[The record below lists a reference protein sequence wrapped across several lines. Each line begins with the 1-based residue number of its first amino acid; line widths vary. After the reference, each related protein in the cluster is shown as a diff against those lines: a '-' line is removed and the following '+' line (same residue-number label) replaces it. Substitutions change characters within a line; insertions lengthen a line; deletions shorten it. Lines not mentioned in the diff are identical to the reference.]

1 MTAAPDPA
9 AGIATDA
16 AANGRLPVTGS
27 PILVVDD
34 IEWNRALIG
43 TLLEEAGYA
52 NIRYAADGA
61 DALEK
66 IAEEIPDLV
75 ILDIMMPGI
84 DGFEVL
90 RRLRANPA
98 YDGLPVLVQTALSGV
113 EDRNRAFD
121 AGTTDLVTKP
131 LDRTELLARVTIHLE
146 NRSLIRSL
154 QQYRDRLEDELDM
167 ARKIFEHMLPSA
179 DALAKQEVA
188 SGLTIRS
195 HMLRSSELGG
205 DIWGTVQTADGR
217 LGVYLL
223 DMAGQGVSA
232 ALNVCRLHSLIQEL
246 SGLAGEPA
254 RFLGEL
260 NRHARELMSLG
271 EHAKMIFG
279 ILDPAEERFTYACA
293 AASNPVLLPPGGGAP
308 VFGDAAGLPLGVMA
322 DSAYEQRQLPFPP
335 GAALLLHSNAI
346 LDAID
351 DGSDNGGDSGGGN
364 TRRRLAELLGARPSV
379 ADHAATFQ
387 AVAARLDAEVGNP
400 PSDDHTLVWLGR

>member
-1 MTAAPDPA
+1 MRSGAGSGPEAP
-9 AGIATDA
+9 G
-16 AANGRLPVTGS
+16 NGRLPVTGS

-52 NIRYAADGA
+52 NIRYAVDGA
-61 DALEK
+61 DALAK
-66 IAEEIPDLV
+66 VAEEIPDLV
-75 ILDIMMPGI
+75 ILDIMMPGV

-90 RRLRANPA
+90 RRLRANPD
-98 YDGLPVLVQTALSGV
+98 YEDLPVLVQTALSGV

-154 QQYRDRLEDELDM
+154 RQYRDRLEDELEM
-167 ARKIFEHMLPSA
+167 ARKIFEHMLPSTVT
-179 DALAKQEVA
+179 LAKLESA
-188 SGLTIRS
+188 SGLNIRS

-205 DIWGTVQTADGR
+205 DIWGTVRTEDGR

-260 NRHARELMSLG
+260 NRHARDLMVLG
-271 EHAKMIFG
+271 EHAKMVYG
-279 ILDPAEERFTYACA
+279 IVSPAEGRFAYASA
-293 AASNPVLLPPGGGAP
+293 AASNPVLLPPNGGAP
-308 VFGDAAGLPLGVMA
+308 VFGDASGLPLGVMA
-322 DSAYEQRQLPFPP
+322 DSVYEQRELPFPP

-351 DGSDNGGDSGGGN
+351 DSGGEATRQRLTALLADAIAGSDRD
-364 TRRRLAELLGARPSV
+364 GAF
-379 ADHAATFQ
+379 AAI
-387 AVAARLDAEVGNP
+387 AAKLDAVVGDP
-400 PSDDHTLVWLGR
+400 PGDDHTLVWLGR

>member
-1 MTAAPDPA
+1 MNSRPAPA
-9 AGIATDA
+9 AGSGTDA
-16 AANGRLPVTGS
+16 AASGRLPVAGS

-43 TLLEEAGYA
+43 TLLEEAGYT
-52 NIRYAADGA
+52 NIRYAVDGA
-61 DALEK
+61 DALAK

-90 RRLRANPA
+90 RRLRANPD
-98 YDGLPVLVQTALSGV
+98 YDGLPVLVQTALSGI

-121 AGTTDLVTKP
+121 SGTTDLVTKP

-146 NRSLIRSL
+146 NRALIRDL
-154 QQYRDRLEDELDM
+154 QQYRDRLEDELEM

-179 DALAKQEVA
+179 ATLAKLEAA

-205 DIWGTVQTADGR
+205 DIWGTVRTGDGR
-217 LGVYLL
+217 LGVYML

-260 NRHARELMSLG
+260 NRHARDLMVLG
-271 EHAKMIFG
+271 EHAKMSFG
-279 ILDPAEERFTYACA
+279 VVSPAENRFTYATA
-293 AASNPVLLPPGGGAP
+293 AASNPVLLPPGNAAP
-308 VFGDAAGLPLGVMA
+308 LFGDAAGLPLGVMA
-322 DSAYEQRQLPFPP
+322 DSVYEQRELPFPP

-351 DGSDNGGDSGGGN
+351 DSGGNG
-364 TRRRLAELLGARPSV
+364 TRRRLAELLGAALAGSDRDG
-379 ADHAATFQ
+379 AFAAI
-387 AVAARLDAEVGNP
+387 AAKLDAVVGNP
-400 PSDDHTLVWLGR
+400 PGDDHTLVWLGR